1 MATVAQASSQA
12 GYIEYVVGVASSF
25 TTYATSNTAIAAAI
39 TASAGAS
46 SAPYYVA
53 LVIEQVTAPGRV
65 DLVPGNPGP
74 QTWIIQAVS
83 ATQYYPLST
92 ATTQGYTTSA
102 ANSNAGVYVAECRYA
117 VTGP

>member
-1 MATVAQASSQA
+1 MATVATISAHFQ
-12 GYIEYVVGVASSF
+12 YIVGVTSSF
-25 TTYATSNTAIAAAI
+25 TTYPTSNTAIAAAI

-53 LVIEQVTAPGRV
+53 NVQFQATSPGRV

-74 QTWIIQAVS
+74 QTWIIQLKS
-83 ATQYYPLST
+83 TGKYFPLST
-92 ATTQGYTTSA
+92 ATTQAYATST
-102 ANSNAGVYVAECRYA
+102 ANSNAGTVVALCRYI